1 MGFGGVEGAL
11 KGVQAKLTQRWGAG
25 QGGFLWF
32 LPTPTPP
39 AAFASRI
46 FCSLVGGF
54 LEVLCQCGKA
64 WEALIIFCNFW
75 KIPATSDF
83 QNFY

>member
-1 MGFGGVEGAL
+1 MGFAGGGGVEG
-11 KGVQAKLTQRWGAG
+11 GAG
-25 QGGFLWF
+25 QAHPEVGLGKVVSVVSSH
-32 LPTPTPP
+32 PDSTS